1 MRIFSSVLLL
11 GTMALCYAMGH
22 IYYTLLLIGFAFK
35 CHFEIMDINRNRE
48 LEAKNPMS
56 KVFEWFVPVL
66 FCFYLAPKTF
76 IRRILIDNDSMIDFK
91 KETPFLYNIFFVR
104 HTFICSLLLIF
115 CIVIFTLTLKKGSYK
130 Y

>member
-1 MRIFSSVLLL
+1 M
-11 GTMALCYAMGH
+11 TLCYAMGH

-56 KVFEWFVPVL
+56 KVIEWFVPVL

-91 KETPFLYNIFFVR
+91 KDAPFFYNIFFVR

-115 CIVIFTLTLKKGSYK
+115 CLVIFTLTLKKG
-130 Y
+130 